1 MNRTLF
7 DCGFKKE
14 VDLKSG
20 KLYDVT
26 ATLPKAVQKQTYDF
40 KCGICSQ
47 IFFRRQHL
55 EIHIKFKHP
64 AKPDLQNDHSVG
76 QSGSS
81 ATSTSNNSLVHLR
94 LQGNSQPEE
103 RITLD
108 KQKKGTENRGGSS
121 KRKSSTVEFKKQT
134 LGLLDSLANSTNKWK
149 KVAANLLIAEFKL
162 R

>member
-14 VDLKSG
+14 VELKNG
-20 KLYDVT
+20 TLYDVT

-55 EIHIKFKHP
+55 EMHIKFKHP
-64 AKPDLQNDHSVG
+64 AKADLQNGHSVG

-81 ATSTSNNSLVHLR
+81 AASTSNNSFVDYVCKEIV
-94 LQGNSQPEE
+94 SQKRELHSISRRKAPRTSVEVA
-103 RITLD
+103 
-108 KQKKGTENRGGSS
+108 S
-121 KRKSSTVEFKKQT
+121 K
-134 LGLLDSLANSTNKWK
+134 SLTP
-149 KVAANLLIAEFKL
+149 
-162 R
+162 